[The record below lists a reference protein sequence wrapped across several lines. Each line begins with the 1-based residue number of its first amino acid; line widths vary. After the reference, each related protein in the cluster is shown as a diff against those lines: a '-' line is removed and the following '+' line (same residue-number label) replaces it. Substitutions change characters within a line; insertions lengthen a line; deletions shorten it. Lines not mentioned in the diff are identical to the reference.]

1 MRFHFNSEGKLERVR
16 CSLPFPVSTNTFYRN
31 FNGRMVISKR
41 GRDFKSEV
49 GILIQSERGGHGV
62 PLFGKELVSLN
73 MVLNPP
79 DRRKR
84 DIDNF
89 SGKSIL
95 DSLIGL
101 VYEDDSQVR
110 KLTVE
115 FGEVKKGGE
124 LLLECRRYETK
135 TSDLRG

>member
-1 MRFHFNSEGKLERVR
+1 MIFRSSPSGALQEVKCL
-16 CSLPFPVSTNTFYRN
+16 LPFPVSTNTFYRN

-49 GILIQSERGGHGV
+49 GMLIQSERGEHGV

-79 DRRKR
+79 DKRRR

-95 DSLIGL
+95 DSLIGGL
-101 VYEDDSQVR
+101 YEDDCQVK

-115 FGEVKKGGE
+115 FGEVVNGGQ
-124 LLLECRRYETK
+124 LVLICQLYETQ
-135 TSDLRG
+135 TSTI

>member
-1 MRFHFNSEGKLERVR
+1 MKFRFSSNGKLKGVR
-16 CSLPFPVSTNTFYRN
+16 CTLPFPVSTNTFYRN

-49 GILIQSERGGHGV
+49 EKLIQAERGEHGV
-62 PLFGKELVSLN
+62 PLFGKDLVSLD
-73 MVLNPP
+73 MVLHPP
-79 DRRKR
+79 DKRRR

-101 VYEDDSQVR
+101 VYEDDSQVK
-110 KLTVE
+110 KLSVE
-115 FGEVKKGGE
+115 FGEVRKGGE
-124 LLLECRRYETK
+124 LLLDCKLYETQNC
-135 TSDLRG
+135 TV

>member
-1 MRFHFNSEGKLERVR
+1 
-16 CSLPFPVSTNTFYRN
+16 
-31 FNGRMVISKR
+31 MVISKR

-49 GILIQSERGGHGV
+49 GMLIQSERGEHGV

-79 DRRKR
+79 DKRRR

-95 DSLIGL
+95 DSLIGGL
-101 VYEDDSQVR
+101 YEDDCQVK

-115 FGEVKKGGE
+115 FGEVVKGGQ
-124 LLLECRRYETK
+124 LVLICQLYETQ
-135 TSDLRG
+135 TSTI

>member
-1 MRFHFNSEGKLERVR
+1 
-16 CSLPFPVSTNTFYRN
+16 
-31 FNGRMVISKR
+31 MVISKR

-49 GILIQSERGGHGV
+49 ESLIQTERGEHGV
-62 PLFGKELVSLN
+62 PLFGKTLVSLD
-73 MVLNPP
+73 MVLHPP
-79 DRRKR
+79 DKRRR

-101 VYEDDSQVR
+101 VYEDDSQVK

-124 LLLECRRYETK
+124 LLLDCTLYETQN
-135 TSDLRG
+135 RCI

>member
-1 MRFHFNSEGKLERVR
+1 MIFRSSPSGALQEVKCL
-16 CSLPFPVSTNTFYRN
+16 LPFPVSTNTFYRN

-41 GRDFKSEV
+41 GRDFKSVVEM
-49 GILIQSERGGHGV
+49 LIQSERGEHGV

-79 DRRKR
+79 DKRRR

-95 DSLIGL
+95 DSLIGGL
-101 VYEDDSQVR
+101 YEDDCQVK

-115 FGEVKKGGE
+115 FGEVVKGGQ
-124 LLLECRRYETK
+124 LVLICQLYETQ
-135 TSDLRG
+135 TSTI

>member
-1 MRFHFNSEGKLERVR
+1 MIFRSSPSGALQEVKCL
-16 CSLPFPVSTNTFYRN
+16 LPFPVSTNTFYRN

-49 GILIQSERGGHGV
+49 EMLIQSERGEHGV

-79 DRRKR
+79 DKRRR

-95 DSLIGL
+95 DSLIGGL
-101 VYEDDSQVR
+101 YEDDCQVK

-115 FGEVKKGGE
+115 FGEVVKGGQ
-124 LLLECRRYETK
+124 LVLICQLYETQ
-135 TSDLRG
+135 TSTI

>member
-1 MRFHFNSEGKLERVR
+1 MIFRSSPSGALQEVKCL
-16 CSLPFPVSTNTFYRN
+16 LPFPVSTNTFYRN

-49 GILIQSERGGHGV
+49 EMLIQSERGEHGV

-79 DRRKR
+79 DKRRR

-95 DSLIGL
+95 DSLIGGL
-101 VYEDDSQVR
+101 YEDDCQVK

-115 FGEVKKGGE
+115 FGEVVKGGQ
-124 LLLECRRYETK
+124 LVLICQLYEAQ
-135 TSDLRG
+135 TSTI

>member
-1 MRFHFNSEGKLERVR
+1 MIFRSSPSGALQEVKCLR
-16 CSLPFPVSTNTFYRN
+16 PFPVSTNTFYRN

-49 GILIQSERGGHGV
+49 EMLIQSERGEHGV

-79 DRRKR
+79 DKRRR

-95 DSLIGL
+95 DSLIGGL
-101 VYEDDSQVR
+101 YEDDCQVK

-115 FGEVKKGGE
+115 FGEVVKGGQ
-124 LLLECRRYETK
+124 LVLICQLYEAQ
-135 TSDLRG
+135 TSTI

>member
-1 MRFHFNSEGKLERVR
+1 
-16 CSLPFPVSTNTFYRN
+16 
-31 FNGRMVISKR
+31 MVISKR
-41 GRDFKSEV
+41 GREFKSEV
-49 GILIQSERGGHGV
+49 GILIQSEKEGHGV

-73 MVLNPP
+73 MVLHPP
-79 DRRKR
+79 DKRRR

-101 VYEDDSQVR
+101 IYEDDSQVK

-124 LLLECRRYETK
+124 LHLDCTIYETQN
-135 TSDLRG
+135 SGI